1 MSDKIHT
8 LGTPHERVR
17 MLIRQVGL
25 DQIELSK
32 KLNISEP
39 VVSSA
44 LKGRNE
50 KSFQRII
57 DLLVREYSISLDDI
71 YQQDHTAM
79 QQIQERLDRIESGI
93 EELKEMMRKL
103 DQKR

>member
-1 MSDKIHT
+1 MKNET
-8 LGTPHERVR
+8 RNLGTPHGRVR

-39 VVSSA
+39 VISSA
-44 LKGRNE
+44 LGGRNE
-50 KSFQRII
+50 KSFQRIV

-71 YQQDHTAM
+71 YQEDHTAL
-79 QQIQERLDRIESGI
+79 QQIRDRLDRIEAGI
-93 EELKEMMRKL
+93 EELKEMIRKL
-103 DQKR
+103 D